1 MVKCQTSRVN
11 IWLCSKIVYVLS
23 KGVFRIA
30 TTIRLVGQFNSVKM
44 GIRLFNKRA
53 KPKEVVKV
61 EEHSS

>member
-1 MVKCQTSRVN
+1 MLISGCVLKLYMFLVKVWFLLLVHS
-11 IWLCSKIVYVLS
+11 L
-23 KGVFRIA
+23 RIA

>member
-1 MVKCQTSRVN
+1 LYMFLVKVWFLLLVHS
-11 IWLCSKIVYVLS
+11 L
-23 KGVFRIA
+23 RIA